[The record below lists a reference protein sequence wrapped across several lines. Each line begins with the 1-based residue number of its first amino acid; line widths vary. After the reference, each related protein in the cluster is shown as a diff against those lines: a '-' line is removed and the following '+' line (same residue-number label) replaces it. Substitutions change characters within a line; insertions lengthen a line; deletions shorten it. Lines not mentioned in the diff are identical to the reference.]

1 MTWNRSNPRSKHPI
15 LVGFLLS
22 TLGISTLTFCEISYQ
37 KTRTFIATA
46 TTAEGTVIAVEKS
59 RIFTAK
65 PNSGSSSHPIVRF
78 TTEAGETIEFRSNVG
93 SNPPTYRPGETVPI
107 LYPPEN
113 PQRATINSFPS
124 LWLLTFIFT
133 VVGGSFTISGVSA
146 LWWKFT
152 GR

>member
-1 MTWNRSNPRSKHPI
+1 MTWNRSTARSKHPI
-15 LVGFLLS
+15 LIGFLFS
-22 TLGISTLTFCEISYQ
+22 TLGILTLIFCAISYQ

-46 TTAEGTVIAVEKS
+46 NTAEGTVMAVEKS
-59 RIFTAK
+59 RLFTAK

-93 SNPPTYRPGETVPI
+93 SNPPTYRPGETIPI

-113 PQRATINSFPS
+113 PQRATINSFSS
-124 LWLLTFIFT
+124 LWLLILIFT

-146 LWWKFT
+146 LWWKLT
-152 GR
+152 GK